1 MSKITVLKITLNNK
15 LLILLEMLIILSA
28 VSFSAATAVYAAEKD
43 RIDLEQINIQG
54 ASELPKV
61 LYIVPWKRA
70 EIDNSPVEVDSMVD
84 EVMMPI
90 DREVLRRKIDYFE
103 QGVFGE

>member
-1 MSKITVLKITLNNK
+1 MRALLLKTLFTLVVACIGITT
-15 LLILLEMLIILSA
+15 
-28 VSFSAATAVYAAEKD
+28 ATFAAED
-43 RIDLEQINIQG
+43 RIDLEEINIQG

-84 EVMMPI
+84 EVMQPI

-103 QGVFGE
+103 KGVFGE

>member
-1 MSKITVLKITLNNK
+1 MPARH
-15 LLILLEMLIILSA
+15 LSA
-28 VSFSAATAVYAAEKD
+28 TKLFSSVTTTLVVCLAVFATNTAFAAED
-43 RIDLEQINIQG
+43 RIDLEQIEIQG

-70 EIDNSPVEVDSMVD
+70 AIDNSPVAVDSMVD

-90 DREVLRRKIDYFE
+90 DREVLLRKIDYFE